1 MKDKL
6 TMLMIL
12 DGFGENKNK
21 DGKIFKRK
29 LERRNRKFK
38 TRKNYLQNTNIYS
51 KSDKQKK

>member
-21 DGKIFKRK
+21 DGNADKCKY
-29 LERRNRKFK
+29 
-38 TRKNYLQNTNIYS
+38 KNYIYGFS
-51 KSDKQKK
+51 CSGNEGN